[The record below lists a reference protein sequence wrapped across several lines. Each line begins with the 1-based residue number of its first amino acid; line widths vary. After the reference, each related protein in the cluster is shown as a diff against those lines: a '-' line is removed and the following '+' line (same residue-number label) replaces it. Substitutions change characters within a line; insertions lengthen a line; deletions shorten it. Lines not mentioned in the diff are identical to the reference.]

1 MYHFLT
7 SIIPKE
13 TITLIVD
20 SPNFLFYSTD
30 DDYDSPKLADPLAPP
45 SILPPNR
52 WFAAP
57 AFHAPSPTGSRIF
70 GTPCSKRPGAQ
81 FQARGRAPWL
91 GKQEKTPLGC
101 WLSRALISVCPPEK
115 VATIWPEMGG
125 CLNGKR
131 IGGSP

>member
-1 MYHFLT
+1 MT

-20 SPNFLFYSTD
+20 SPNFFFYSTHIPKKWQD
-30 DDYDSPKLADPLAPP
+30 DSPKLADPLAPP